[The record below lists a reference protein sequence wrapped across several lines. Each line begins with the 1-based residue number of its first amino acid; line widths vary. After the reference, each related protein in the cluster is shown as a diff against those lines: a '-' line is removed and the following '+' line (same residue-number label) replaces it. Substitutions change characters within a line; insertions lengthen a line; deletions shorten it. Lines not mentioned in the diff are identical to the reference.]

1 MFIQYPSL
9 LLELAKS
16 HQTLSITK
24 QLHASITR
32 VHLSHDSFYATKIL
46 RFYGLNNDLRSACN
60 LFDKTPQRSVFLWNS
75 MIRAF
80 ARAHKF
86 DEALSLYTKMLGTQ
100 IRPDNFTYAC
110 LIRACHENFDL
121 DGLRLVH
128 GGVIVSGLALDSF
141 PVVHWMRENGKQQP
155 DGYTLVGIISGSALV
170 SMYSRFKC
178 MNLAYGVFISLCQP
192 DLVAWSAL
200 ITGYSRYGDHKKALF
215 FYRNLSVEGKK
226 SDSILIASILV
237 AAAHLADVRCG
248 SEIHG
253 YVLRHGFE
261 SNVKA
266 FKLFEEMI
274 ETGMKPDESTF
285 SSLLCA
291 CCHSGLVKA
300 GREVFRRMMDEF
312 CIQPKTEHYVHIVK
326 LLGTVGELK
335 EAYNFILSLKQPVDS
350 GIWGALLSCC
360 HSHRS
365 YELAEI
371 VSQHLFDNEPR
382 KGAYRV
388 MLSNSYAGDGRWDD
402 VKKMRDDMDNVGV
415 RKIPGVSWI
424 GDMLR
429 KLEMVIGELGG
440 DLAL

>member
-1 MFIQYPSL
+1 MLRSP
-9 LLELAKS
+9 EP
-16 HQTLSITK
+16 
-24 QLHASITR
+24 
-32 VHLSHDSFYATKIL
+32 LSHDSFYATKIL

-128 GGVIVSGLALDSF
+128 GGVIVSGLALDSVSCSALVTAYSKMGLVSEASKVF
-141 PVVHWMRENGKQQP
+141 SGVSEPDLVLWNSMISGYSFCEFWAEGLRLFNRMRENGKQQP

-261 SNVKA
+261 SNVKVSSALIDMYLKCGFVGLGILVFDNMSNRNVVSYNSVISGLGLHGLAVQA

-326 LLGTVGELK
+326 LLG
-335 EAYNFILSLKQPVDS
+335 
-350 GIWGALLSCC
+350 
-360 HSHRS
+360 R
-365 YELAEI
+365 
-371 VSQHLFDNEPR
+371 
-382 KGAYRV
+382 
-388 MLSNSYAGDGRWDD
+388 
-402 VKKMRDDMDNVGV
+402 
-415 RKIPGVSWI
+415 
-424 GDMLR
+424 
-429 KLEMVIGELGG
+429 LGN
-440 DLAL
+440 